1 MLCQRQID
9 PHILLSS
16 TLTYFESFTI
26 MTKRMLIML
35 GAVLLLIAGLG
46 FGFYLN
52 IQKLIASVPKP
63 GPQTVSTIKAEMIEW
78 QPQISA
84 IGSLSPTRGV
94 DVSSEIAGLV
104 RTVNFRSG
112 EEVQMGQLLIQL
124 NADTDNASW
133 RAASAAAELA
143 EVVLKRDQAQLAA
156 QAVSQAQVDNDL
168 ADLKSKK
175 AIADQ
180 QLATLEKKSI
190 RAPFAGKLGI
200 TTIIPGQYLNPGDKI
215 VPIQNI
221 NSLYADFYLPE
232 QKLSQISKGQT
243 VNLTSDSYPGK
254 TFVAHITAI
263 NPKVDTAMRNIQ
275 VQATLDNSNHLL
287 LPGMFANV
295 NVLIGAKKKYLTIPQ
310 TAITYN
316 PYGST
321 VFIAKISEKADAS
334 GKKPL
339 VAQQVFVT
347 TGDTRGDQV
356 AILKGIEPG
365 QDVVTSG
372 MIKLKNDTPLV
383 IDNTVLPANSAS
395 PTPQEK

>member
-1 MLCQRQID
+1 
-9 PHILLSS
+9 
-16 TLTYFESFTI
+16 

-35 GAVLLLIAGLG
+35 GAVLLLIVALG
-46 FGFYLN
+46 IGFFLH
-52 IQKLIASVPKP
+52 IQKLIASAPKP
-63 GPQTVSTIKAEMIEW
+63 GPQTVSTVKAEMLEW
-78 QPQISA
+78 QPQINA
-84 IGSLSPTRGV
+84 IGSLSPSKGV
-94 DVSSEIAGLV
+94 DLSSEIAGLV
-104 RTVNFRSG
+104 RSVNFHSG
-112 EEVQMGQLLIQL
+112 DEVQAGQLLVQL
-124 NADTDNASW
+124 NSDSDTAAW
-133 RAASAAAELA
+133 RSASAAAELA

-180 QLATLEKKSI
+180 QLAVVEKKAI
-190 RAPFAGKLGI
+190 RAPFSGKLGS
-200 TTIIPGQYLNPGDKI
+200 TAVIPGQYLNPGDKI

-221 NSLYADFYLPE
+221 NTLYVDFYLPE
-232 QKLSQISKGQT
+232 QRLSQISTGQT
-243 VNLTSDSYPGK
+243 VNVTSDSYPGK

-263 NPKVDTAMRNIQ
+263 NPKVDVSMRNVQ
-275 VQATLDNSNHLL
+275 VQATLDNAKHLL

-295 NVLIGAKKKYLTIPQ
+295 SVLVGAKKPYLTIPQ

-321 VFIAKISEKADAS
+321 VFIAKTSDKADAS
-334 GKKPL
+334 GNKPL

-347 TGDTRGDQV
+347 VGDTRGDQV

-365 QDVVTSG
+365 QEVVTSG

-383 IDNTVLPANSAS
+383 IDNSVQPANS
-395 PTPQEK
+395 PNPKPQEN

>member
-1 MLCQRQID
+1 
-9 PHILLSS
+9 
-16 TLTYFESFTI
+16 

-35 GAVLLLIAGLG
+35 GAVLLLIVALG
-46 FGFYLN
+46 FGFFLH
-52 IQKLIASVPKP
+52 IQKLIASAPKP
-63 GPQTVSTIKAEMIEW
+63 GPQTVSTMKAELLEW
-78 QPQISA
+78 QPQITA
-84 IGSLSPTRGV
+84 IGSLTPAQGV
-94 DVSSEIAGLV
+94 DLSSEISGLV
-104 RTVNFRSG
+104 RSVNFHSG
-112 EEVQMGQLLIQL
+112 DQVQAGQLLVQL
-124 NADTDNASW
+124 NADADSASW

-190 RAPFAGKLGI
+190 RAPFSGKLGI
-200 TTIIPGQYLNPGDKI
+200 TAVIPGQYLNPGDKI

-221 NSLYADFYLPE
+221 NRLFVDFYLPE
-232 QKLSQISKGQT
+232 QRLAQISQGQT
-243 VNLTSDSYPGK
+243 VNVTSDSYPGK
-254 TFVAHITAI
+254 TFIAHISAI

-275 VQATLDNSNHLL
+275 VQATLDNSKNLL

-295 NVLIGAKKKYLTIPQ
+295 SVLVGAKKPYLTIPQ

-321 VFIAKISEKADAS
+321 VFIAKPSDKADAS
-334 GKKPL
+334 GNKPIL
-339 VAQQVFVT
+339 AQQVFVT
-347 TGDTRGDQV
+347 VGDTRGDQV

-365 QDVVTSG
+365 QEVVTSG
-372 MIKLKNDTPLV
+372 MIKLKNDTPLT
-383 IDNTVLPANSAS
+383 IDNTVQPANS
-395 PTPQEK
+395 PNPKPQEN

>member
-1 MLCQRQID
+1 
-9 PHILLSS
+9 
-16 TLTYFESFTI
+16 

-35 GAVLLLIAGLG
+35 GAVLLLIIALG
-46 FGFYLN
+46 FGFYLH
-52 IQKLIASVPKP
+52 IQKLIANAPKP
-63 GPQTVSTIKAEMIEW
+63 GPQTVSTIKAEMLEW

-84 IGSLSPTRGV
+84 IASLSPTKGV
-94 DVSSEIAGLV
+94 DLSSEIAGLV
-104 RTVNFRSG
+104 RAVNFHSG
-112 EEVQMGQLLIQL
+112 DEVQAGQLLIQL
-124 NADTDNASW
+124 NADTDNAAW
-133 RAASAAAELA
+133 RSSVAAAELA

-156 QAVSQAQVDNDL
+156 QAVSQAQVDNDI

-180 QLATLEKKSI
+180 QLATLEKKAI

-200 TTIIPGQYLNPGDKI
+200 TTIIPGQYLNAGDKI

-221 NSLYADFYLPE
+221 NYLYVDFYLPE
-232 QKLSQISKGQT
+232 QRLSQISVGQT
-243 VNLTSDSYPGK
+243 VNVTSDSYPGK

-263 NPKVDTAMRNIQ
+263 NPKVDTSTRNIQ
-275 VQATLDNSNHLL
+275 VQATLENSHHLL
-287 LPGMFANV
+287 LPGMFANAS
-295 NVLIGAKKKYLTIPQ
+295 VLVGAKKMYLTVPQ

-321 VFIAKISEKADAS
+321 VFIAKTSDKPDAS

-365 QDVVTSG
+365 QEVVTSG

-383 IDNTVLPANSAS
+383 VDNTVQPANSPN

>member
-1 MLCQRQID
+1 
-9 PHILLSS
+9 
-16 TLTYFESFTI
+16 

-46 FGFYLN
+46 FGFYLH
-52 IQKLIASVPKP
+52 IQKLIASAPKP
-63 GPQTVSTIKAEMIEW
+63 GPQTISTIKAEMIEW

-94 DVSSEIAGLV
+94 DISSEIAGLV
-104 RTVNFRSG
+104 RAVNFRSG
-112 EEVQMGQLLIQL
+112 DEVQAGQLLIQL
-124 NADTDNASW
+124 NADTDSASW

-143 EVVLKRDQAQLAA
+143 EVVLKRDQAQLSA

-190 RAPFAGKLGI
+190 RAPFTGKLGI
-200 TTIIPGQYLNPGDKI
+200 TTVIPGQYLNAGDKI

-221 NSLYADFYLPE
+221 NSLYVDFYLPE
-232 QKLSQISKGQT
+232 QKLSQISVGQT
-243 VNLTSDSYPGK
+243 VNVTSDSYPGK

-275 VQATLDNSNHLL
+275 VQATMDNQSHLL

-295 NVLIGAKKKYLTIPQ
+295 NVLVGAKKKYLTIPQ

-321 VFIAKISEKADAS
+321 VFIAKTSDKADAS

>member
-1 MLCQRQID
+1 
-9 PHILLSS
+9 
-16 TLTYFESFTI
+16 

-35 GAVLLLIAGLG
+35 GAVLLLIVALG
-46 FGFYLN
+46 IGFFLH
-52 IQKLIASVPKP
+52 IQKLIASAPKP
-63 GPQTVSTIKAEMIEW
+63 GPQTVSTVKAEMLEW
-78 QPQISA
+78 QPQINA
-84 IGSLSPTRGV
+84 IGSLSPSKGV
-94 DVSSEIAGLV
+94 DLSSEIAGLV
-104 RTVNFRSG
+104 RSVNFHSG
-112 EEVQMGQLLIQL
+112 DEVQAGQLLVQL
-124 NADTDNASW
+124 NSDSDTAAW
-133 RAASAAAELA
+133 RSASAAAELA

-180 QLATLEKKSI
+180 QLAVVEKKAI
-190 RAPFAGKLGI
+190 RAPFSGKLGI
-200 TTIIPGQYLNPGDKI
+200 TAVIPGQYLNPGDKI

-221 NSLYADFYLPE
+221 NTLYVDFYLPE
-232 QKLSQISKGQT
+232 QRLSQISTGQT
-243 VNLTSDSYPGK
+243 VNVTSDSYPGK

-263 NPKVDTAMRNIQ
+263 NPKVDVSMRNVQ
-275 VQATLDNSNHLL
+275 VQATLDNAKHLL

-295 NVLIGAKKKYLTIPQ
+295 SVLVGAKKPYLTIPQ

-321 VFIAKISEKADAS
+321 VFIAKTSDKADAS
-334 GKKPL
+334 GNKPL

-347 TGDTRGDQV
+347 VGDTRGDQV

-365 QDVVTSG
+365 QEVVTSG

-383 IDNTVLPANSAS
+383 IDNSVQPANS
-395 PTPQEK
+395 PNPKPQEN

>member
-1 MLCQRQID
+1 
-9 PHILLSS
+9 
-16 TLTYFESFTI
+16 

-35 GAVLLLIAGLG
+35 GAVLLLIVALG
-46 FGFYLN
+46 FGFFLH
-52 IQKLIASVPKP
+52 IQKLIASAPKP
-63 GPQTVSTIKAEMIEW
+63 GPQTVSTMKAELLEW
-78 QPQISA
+78 QPQITA
-84 IGSLSPTRGV
+84 IGSLTPAQGV
-94 DVSSEIAGLV
+94 DLSSEISGLV
-104 RTVNFRSG
+104 RSVNFHSG
-112 EEVQMGQLLIQL
+112 DQVQAGQLLVQL
-124 NADTDNASW
+124 NADADSASW

-190 RAPFAGKLGI
+190 RAPFSGKLGI
-200 TTIIPGQYLNPGDKI
+200 TAVIPGQYLNPGDKI

-221 NSLYADFYLPE
+221 NRLFVDFYLPE
-232 QKLSQISKGQT
+232 QRLAQISQGQT
-243 VNLTSDSYPGK
+243 VNVASDSYPGK
-254 TFVAHITAI
+254 TFIAHISAI

-275 VQATLDNSNHLL
+275 VQATLDNSKNLL

-295 NVLIGAKKKYLTIPQ
+295 SVLVGAKKPYLTIPQ

-321 VFIAKISEKADAS
+321 VFIAKPSDKADAS
-334 GKKPL
+334 GNKPL
-339 VAQQVFVT
+339 LAQQVFVT
-347 TGDTRGDQV
+347 VGDTRGDQV

-365 QDVVTSG
+365 QEVVTSG
-372 MIKLKNDTPLV
+372 MIKLKNDTPLT
-383 IDNTVLPANSAS
+383 IDNTVQPANS
-395 PTPQEK
+395 PNPKPQEN

>member
-1 MLCQRQID
+1 
-9 PHILLSS
+9 
-16 TLTYFESFTI
+16 

-35 GAVLLLIAGLG
+35 GAVLLLIVALGLG
-46 FGFYLN
+46 FFLH
-52 IQKLIASVPKP
+52 IQKLIASAPKP
-63 GPQTVSTIKAEMIEW
+63 GPQTVSTMKAELLEW

-84 IGSLSPTRGV
+84 IGSLTPAQGV
-94 DVSSEIAGLV
+94 DLSSEISGLV
-104 RTVNFRSG
+104 RSVNFHSG
-112 EEVQMGQLLIQL
+112 DQVQAGQLLVQL
-124 NADTDNASW
+124 NADADSASW

-190 RAPFAGKLGI
+190 RAPFSGKLGI
-200 TTIIPGQYLNPGDKI
+200 TAVIPGQYLNPGDKI

-221 NSLYADFYLPE
+221 NRLFVDFYLPE
-232 QKLSQISKGQT
+232 QRLAQISQGQT
-243 VNLTSDSYPGK
+243 VNVTSDSYPGK
-254 TFVAHITAI
+254 TFIAHISAI

-275 VQATLDNSNHLL
+275 VQATLDNSKNLL

-295 NVLIGAKKKYLTIPQ
+295 SVLVGAKKQYLTIPQ

-321 VFIAKISEKADAS
+321 VFIAKPSDKADAS
-334 GKKPL
+334 GNKPL
-339 VAQQVFVT
+339 LAQQVFVT
-347 TGDTRGDQV
+347 VGDTRGDQV

-365 QDVVTSG
+365 QEVVTSG
-372 MIKLKNDTPLV
+372 MIKLKNDTPLT
-383 IDNTVLPANSAS
+383 IDNTVQPANS
-395 PTPQEK
+395 PNPKPQEN

>member
-1 MLCQRQID
+1 
-9 PHILLSS
+9 
-16 TLTYFESFTI
+16 

-35 GAVLLLIAGLG
+35 GAVLLLIVALG
-46 FGFYLN
+46 IGFFLH
-52 IQKLIASVPKP
+52 IQKLIASAPKP
-63 GPQTVSTIKAEMIEW
+63 GPQTVSTVKAEMLEW
-78 QPQISA
+78 QPQINA
-84 IGSLSPTRGV
+84 IGSLSPSKGV
-94 DVSSEIAGLV
+94 DLSSEIAGLV
-104 RTVNFRSG
+104 RSDNFHSG
-112 EEVQMGQLLIQL
+112 DEVQAGQLLVQL
-124 NADTDNASW
+124 NSDSDTAAW
-133 RAASAAAELA
+133 RSASAAAELA

-180 QLATLEKKSI
+180 QLAVVEKKAI
-190 RAPFAGKLGI
+190 RAPFSGKLGI
-200 TTIIPGQYLNPGDKI
+200 TAVIPGQYLNPGDKI

-221 NSLYADFYLPE
+221 NTLYVDFYLPE
-232 QKLSQISKGQT
+232 QRLSQISTGQT
-243 VNLTSDSYPGK
+243 VNVTSDSYPGK

-263 NPKVDTAMRNIQ
+263 NPKVDVSMRNVQ
-275 VQATLDNSNHLL
+275 VQATLDNAKHLL

-295 NVLIGAKKKYLTIPQ
+295 SVLVGAKKPYLTIPQ

-321 VFIAKISEKADAS
+321 VFIAKTSDKADAS
-334 GKKPL
+334 GNKPL

-347 TGDTRGDQV
+347 VGDTRGDQV

-365 QDVVTSG
+365 QEVVTSG

-383 IDNTVLPANSAS
+383 IDNSVQPANS
-395 PTPQEK
+395 PNPKPQEN

>member
-1 MLCQRQID
+1 
-9 PHILLSS
+9 
-16 TLTYFESFTI
+16 

-35 GAVLLLIAGLG
+35 GAVLLLIVALG
-46 FGFYLN
+46 FGFFLH
-52 IQKLIASVPKP
+52 IQKLIASAPKP
-63 GPQTVSTIKAEMIEW
+63 GPQTVSTMKAELLEW
-78 QPQISA
+78 QPQITA
-84 IGSLSPTRGV
+84 IGSLTPAQGV
-94 DVSSEIAGLV
+94 DLSSEISGLV
-104 RTVNFRSG
+104 RSVNFHSG
-112 EEVQMGQLLIQL
+112 DQVQAGQLLVQL
-124 NADTDNASW
+124 NADADSASW

-190 RAPFAGKLGI
+190 RAPFSGKLGI
-200 TTIIPGQYLNPGDKI
+200 TAVIPGQYLNPGDKI

-221 NSLYADFYLPE
+221 NRLFVDFYLPE
-232 QKLSQISKGQT
+232 QRLAQISQGQT
-243 VNLTSDSYPGK
+243 VNVTSDSYPGK
-254 TFVAHITAI
+254 TFIAHISAI

-275 VQATLDNSNHLL
+275 VQATLDNSKNLL

-295 NVLIGAKKKYLTIPQ
+295 SVLVGAKKPYLTIPQ

-321 VFIAKISEKADAS
+321 VFIAKPSDKADAS
-334 GKKPL
+334 GNKPL
-339 VAQQVFVT
+339 LAQQVFVT
-347 TGDTRGDQV
+347 VGDTRGDQV

-365 QDVVTSG
+365 QEVVTSG
-372 MIKLKNDTPLV
+372 MIKLKNDTPLT
-383 IDNTVLPANSAS
+383 IDNTVQPANS
-395 PTPQEK
+395 PNPKPQEN

>member
-1 MLCQRQID
+1 
-9 PHILLSS
+9 
-16 TLTYFESFTI
+16 

-35 GAVLLLIAGLG
+35 GAVLLLIVALG
-46 FGFYLN
+46 FGFFLH
-52 IQKLIASVPKP
+52 IQKLIASAPKP
-63 GPQTVSTIKAEMIEW
+63 GPQTVSTMKAELLEW
-78 QPQISA
+78 QPQITA
-84 IGSLSPTRGV
+84 IGSLTPAQGV
-94 DVSSEIAGLV
+94 DLSSEISGLV
-104 RTVNFRSG
+104 RSVNFHSG
-112 EEVQMGQLLIQL
+112 DQVQAGQLLVQL
-124 NADTDNASW
+124 NADADSASW

-190 RAPFAGKLGI
+190 RAPFSGKLGI
-200 TTIIPGQYLNPGDKI
+200 TAVIPGQYLNPGDKI

-221 NSLYADFYLPE
+221 NRLFVDFYLPE
-232 QKLSQISKGQT
+232 QRLAQISQGQT
-243 VNLTSDSYPGK
+243 VNVTSDSFPGK
-254 TFVAHITAI
+254 TFIAHISAI

-275 VQATLDNSNHLL
+275 VQATLDNSKNLL

-295 NVLIGAKKKYLTIPQ
+295 SVLVGAKKPYLTIPQ

-321 VFIAKISEKADAS
+321 VFIAKPSDKADAS
-334 GKKPL
+334 GNKPL
-339 VAQQVFVT
+339 LAQQVFVT
-347 TGDTRGDQV
+347 VGDTRGDQV

-365 QDVVTSG
+365 QEVVTSG
-372 MIKLKNDTPLV
+372 MIKLKNDTPLT
-383 IDNTVLPANSAS
+383 IDNTVQPANS
-395 PTPQEK
+395 PNPKPQEN

>member
-1 MLCQRQID
+1 
-9 PHILLSS
+9 
-16 TLTYFESFTI
+16 

-35 GAVLLLIAGLG
+35 GAVLLLIVALG
-46 FGFYLN
+46 FGFFLH
-52 IQKLIASVPKP
+52 IQKLIASAPKP
-63 GPQTVSTIKAEMIEW
+63 GPQTVSTMKAELLEW
-78 QPQISA
+78 QPQITA
-84 IGSLSPTRGV
+84 IGSLTPAQGV
-94 DVSSEIAGLV
+94 DLSSEISGLV
-104 RTVNFRSG
+104 RSVNFHSG
-112 EEVQMGQLLIQL
+112 DQVQAGQLLVQL
-124 NADTDNASW
+124 NADADSASW

-190 RAPFAGKLGI
+190 RAPFSGTLGI
-200 TTIIPGQYLNPGDKI
+200 TAVIPGQYLNPGDKI

-221 NSLYADFYLPE
+221 NRLFVDFYLPE
-232 QKLSQISKGQT
+232 QRLAQISQGQT
-243 VNLTSDSYPGK
+243 VNVTSDSFPGK
-254 TFVAHITAI
+254 TFIAHISAI

-275 VQATLDNSNHLL
+275 VQATLDNSKNLL

-295 NVLIGAKKKYLTIPQ
+295 SVLVGAKKPYLTIPQ

-321 VFIAKISEKADAS
+321 VFIAKPSDKADAS
-334 GKKPL
+334 GNKPL
-339 VAQQVFVT
+339 LAQQVFVT
-347 TGDTRGDQV
+347 VGDTRGDQV

-365 QDVVTSG
+365 QEVVTSG
-372 MIKLKNDTPLV
+372 MIKLKNDTPLT
-383 IDNTVLPANSAS
+383 IDNTVQPANS
-395 PTPQEK
+395 PNPKPQEN

>member
-1 MLCQRQID
+1 
-9 PHILLSS
+9 
-16 TLTYFESFTI
+16 

-35 GAVLLLIAGLG
+35 GAVLLLIVALGLG
-46 FGFYLN
+46 FFLH
-52 IQKLIASVPKP
+52 IQKLIASAPKP
-63 GPQTVSTIKAEMIEW
+63 GPQTVSTMKAELLEW
-78 QPQISA
+78 QPQITA
-84 IGSLSPTRGV
+84 IGSLTPAQGV
-94 DVSSEIAGLV
+94 DLSSEISGLV
-104 RTVNFRSG
+104 RSVNFHSG
-112 EEVQMGQLLIQL
+112 DQVQAGQLLVQL
-124 NADTDNASW
+124 NADADSASW

-190 RAPFAGKLGI
+190 RAPFSGKLGI
-200 TTIIPGQYLNPGDKI
+200 TAVIPGQYLNPGDKI

-221 NSLYADFYLPE
+221 NRLFVDFYLPE
-232 QKLSQISKGQT
+232 QRLAQISQGQT
-243 VNLTSDSYPGK
+243 VNVTSDSYPGK
-254 TFVAHITAI
+254 TFIAHISAI

-275 VQATLDNSNHLL
+275 VQATLDNSKNLL

-295 NVLIGAKKKYLTIPQ
+295 SVLVGAKKQYLTIPQ

-321 VFIAKISEKADAS
+321 VFIAKPSDKADAS
-334 GKKPL
+334 GNKPL
-339 VAQQVFVT
+339 LAQQVFVT
-347 TGDTRGDQV
+347 VGDTRGDQV

-365 QDVVTSG
+365 QEVVTSG
-372 MIKLKNDTPLV
+372 MIILKNDTPLT
-383 IDNTVLPANSAS
+383 IDNTVQPANS
-395 PTPQEK
+395 PNPKPQEN

>member
-1 MLCQRQID
+1 
-9 PHILLSS
+9 
-16 TLTYFESFTI
+16 

-35 GAVLLLIAGLG
+35 GAVLLLIVALGLG
-46 FGFYLN
+46 FFLH
-52 IQKLIASVPKP
+52 IQKLIASAPKP
-63 GPQTVSTIKAEMIEW
+63 GPQTVSTMKAELLEW
-78 QPQISA
+78 QPQITA
-84 IGSLSPTRGV
+84 IGSLTPAQGV
-94 DVSSEIAGLV
+94 DLSSEISGLV
-104 RTVNFRSG
+104 RSVNFHSG
-112 EEVQMGQLLIQL
+112 DQVQAGQLLVQL
-124 NADTDNASW
+124 NADADSASW

-190 RAPFAGKLGI
+190 RAPFSGKLGI
-200 TTIIPGQYLNPGDKI
+200 TAVIPGQYLNPGDKI

-221 NSLYADFYLPE
+221 NRLFVDFYLPE
-232 QKLSQISKGQT
+232 QRLAQISQGQT
-243 VNLTSDSYPGK
+243 VNVTSDSYPGK
-254 TFVAHITAI
+254 TFIAHISAI

-275 VQATLDNSNHLL
+275 VQATLDNSKNLL

-295 NVLIGAKKKYLTIPQ
+295 SVLVGAKKQYLTIPQ

-321 VFIAKISEKADAS
+321 VFIAKPSDKADAS
-334 GKKPL
+334 GNKPL
-339 VAQQVFVT
+339 LAQQVFVT
-347 TGDTRGDQV
+347 VGDTRGDQV

-365 QDVVTSG
+365 QEVVTSG
-372 MIKLKNDTPLV
+372 MIKLKNDTPLT
-383 IDNTVLPANSAS
+383 IDNTVQPANS
-395 PTPQEK
+395 PNPKPQEN